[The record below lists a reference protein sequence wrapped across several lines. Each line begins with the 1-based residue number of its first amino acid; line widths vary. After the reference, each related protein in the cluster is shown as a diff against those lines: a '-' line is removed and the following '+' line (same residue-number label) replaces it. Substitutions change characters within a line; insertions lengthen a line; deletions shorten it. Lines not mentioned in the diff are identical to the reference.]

1 LIKTDFCFEFCSEMD
16 HGLLFKLND
25 GNIQVRLYVLEEDI
39 FRVVFLN
46 DNKLELNKT
55 WLVAP
60 GMDDIPFEGRDRFD
74 LTPFSLPEFEVES
87 ENGQFTVAT
96 SKLKAVIHLNGFKIQ
111 WYAKTEA
118 GWTAIANDRKTQS
131 YNINNSLG
139 EGVFHYLERSLE
151 EQYFGLG
158 EKTGNVDK
166 HGRRFRMMNVDPMGY
181 DAETTDPLYKHVPF
195 YITRNQKTELA
206 FGLFYDNLA
215 TSIFEMGSEMDNY
228 HGYYRY
234 YQAECGDL
242 DYYVI
247 LGPKVND
254 VVKKFAWMTGKTI
267 LPPKWSIGYSG
278 STMTYTDA
286 PNAQEQL
293 QQFLRDC
300 VEYDMPCD
308 SFQLSSGYTSI
319 GDKRYVFNWNYSK
332 VPDPKKMAADFEEK
346 GLKLC
351 ANIKPCLLMDH
362 PQFQEL
368 KDENMFVLSRDK
380 EGPEIAQFWDELGAY
395 VDFTNPKTIEWWK
408 SNVKQQLLSYGIEST
423 WNDNNEYEIW
433 DRQAIAHGFGEDMP
447 ISLIRP
453 LQPLLM
459 MKASYEAQKEFA
471 PEKRPYLISR
481 SGCPGMQRY
490 VQTWTGDNR
499 TSWKTLKYNIRT
511 GIGLSLS
518 GIFNFGHDVGG
529 FSGPAPEPELFIR
542 WVQNGIFY
550 PRFTIHSWNDDG
562 TVNVPWMYPEA
573 TKYIRELIKFRSK
586 FTPYIYQ
593 LLYQAHKDNEPI
605 IKPTFYDFESDP
617 NTFEENDDFMLGDS
631 LLVAS
636 VVKKGKYERE
646 VYLPKHDA
654 GWYDFHTEKW
664 YEGGA
669 TVTVPAPLDY
679 TPVLVKGGSIL
690 PINDAKI
697 TFETKSKDERGFMF
711 FPHKQVGE
719 SKFSLFEDDGISYEY
734 VNGDYS
740 VIQVTMKST
749 ENQIEVTIE
758 KEGQYILSYDQI
770 RLYFPS
776 SETRKIFISGEE
788 MTSNPKNVFEV
799 SVQSITRT
807 SN

>member
-1 LIKTDFCFEFCSEMD
+1 MIKPDYRFEFCSETD
-16 HGLLFKLND
+16 HSLLFKLND
-25 GNIQVRLYVLEEDI
+25 ENTQVRLYVLEEDI

-46 DNKLELNKT
+46 DNKLEVNKT

-74 LTPFSLPEFEVES
+74 LTPFSLPQFKVES
-87 ENGQFTVAT
+87 ENEQITVVT

-111 WYAKTEA
+111 WYANTET
-118 GWTAIANDRKTQS
+118 GWVLIANDRKTQS
-131 YNINNSLG
+131 YNCNNSLG
-139 EGVFHYLERSLE
+139 EGVFHYLERSLD

-181 DAETTDPLYKHVPF
+181 DPETTDPLYKHVPF
-195 YITRNQKTELA
+195 YITRNQKTELTY
-206 FGLFYDNLA
+206 GLFYDNLA
-215 TSIFEMGSEMDNY
+215 TAIFEMGSEMDNY

-242 DYYVI
+242 DYYFI

-254 VVKKFAWMTGKTI
+254 VVKKFAWMTGKT
-267 LPPKWSIGYSG
+267 LMPPKWSIGYSG

-293 QQFLRDC
+293 LQFLDDC
-300 VEYDMPCD
+300 EEYDIPCD

-332 VPDPKKMAADFEEK
+332 VPDPKKLSADFEEK

-351 ANIKPCLLMDH
+351 ANIKPCLLLDH
-362 PQFQEL
+362 PKFQEL
-368 KDENMFVLSRDK
+368 KAENMFVLSRDK
-380 EGPEIAQFWDELGAY
+380 EGPEIAQFWDDLGAY

-433 DRQAIAHGFGEDMP
+433 DRHAIAHGFGEELP
-447 ISLIRP
+447 IGLIRP

-636 VVKKGKYERE
+636 VVKKGTYERE

-664 YEGGA
+664 YEGG
-669 TVTVPAPLDY
+669 TSVMIPAPLDY
-679 TPVLVKGGSIL
+679 TPLLVKGGSIL
-690 PINDAKI
+690 PINDAEI

-711 FPHKQVGE
+711 FPHKQEGE
-719 SKFSLFEDDGISYEY
+719 SRFSLFEDDGVSYEY
-734 VNGDYS
+734 AEGQYS
-740 VIQVTMKST
+740 MIQVSMKTT
-749 ENQIEVTIE
+749 ENQIEVMIE
-758 KEGQYILSYDQI
+758 KEGEYILTYHQI

-776 SETRKIFISGEE
+776 SETRKIVINGAEK
-788 MTSNPKNVFEV
+788 TPNPKNVFEV
-799 SVQSITRT
+799 SIESI
-807 SN
+807 